1 MTRTL
6 SLSVLSLALVLSAPA
21 QAQALD
27 PLQIVSGGKT
37 HSFQVE
43 VADSPEETERGLMN
57 RKELGRDRGMIFDFG
72 APRPTGMW
80 MKNTLIPLDMLVLD
94 TDGTIL
100 AIARNARPG
109 SLRIVDPGIPV
120 KGVLE
125 INGGQAAELGL
136 KPGDKVRHRIFQTA
150 PANGG

>member
-1 MTRTL
+1 
-6 SLSVLSLALVLSAPA
+6 
-21 QAQALD
+21 
-27 PLQIVSGGKT
+27 
-37 HSFQVE
+37 
-43 VADSPEETERGLMN
+43 
-57 RKELGRDRGMIFDFG
+57 
-72 APRPTGMW
+72 
-80 MKNTLIPLDMLVLD
+80 MKNTLIPLDMLFLD

>member
-1 MTRTL
+1 MTRILTI
-6 SLSVLSLALVLSAPA
+6 SLLSLALAIPA
-21 QAQALD
+21 MAQSLD
-27 PLQIVSGGKT
+27 PLQIVSGAKT
-37 HSFQVE
+37 HAFQVE

-80 MKNTLIPLDMLVLD
+80 MKNTLIPLDMLFLD

-109 SLRIVDPGIPV
+109 SLRIVDPGMPV

-136 KPGDKVRHRIFQTA
+136 KPGDRVVHRIFE
-150 PANGG
+150 PKSANGG